1 MSPLRAVL
9 ADAVSRGAAPPE
21 QPAPETLTGPV
32 VLEELLASL
41 DDLPAQRPVA
51 ARMVQLTHDEDVSAA
66 QLASVA
72 AADASVTARL
82 MRLANSAYYG
92 LSGRVRT
99 LGFAVTVVGF
109 TTVRTIALS
118 AAAGFDSERAVP
130 DGFWERSASAAVA
143 AGELARRFGLQGP
156 DAFCLGLL
164 SGIGQALLHR
174 ADEREYTRLAGE
186 AVGRHALAAAERSR
200 YGVSH
205 VSVSASALRAWSFPP
220 DMATA
225 LQTLDSWPL
234 GQPADG
240 VDATTRCLLVAREVA
255 DRVTGWGS
263 SGLDARHMSGGR
275 VDEDDLAA
283 LARRV
288 PPLAAE
294 LVRAVQS

>member
-1 MSPLRAVL
+1 MSAAQAPATDHTGT
-9 ADAVSRGAAPPE
+9 DAAGDGLS
-21 QPAPETLTGPV
+21 GPV

-51 ARMVQLTHDEDVSAA
+51 ARMVQLTHDEGISAA
-66 QLASVA
+66 DLAGVA
-72 AADASVTARL
+72 AADATVTARIL
-82 MRLANSAYYG
+82 RLANSAYYG

-99 LGFAVTVVGF
+99 LTFAVTVVGF

-118 AAAGFDSERAVP
+118 AAAGVDDPRAVP
-130 DGFWERSASAAVA
+130 DGFWERSASTAVA
-143 AGELARRFGLQGP
+143 AGELARRFRLTSP

-164 SGIGQALLHR
+164 TGIGQALLHR
-174 ADEREYTRLAGE
+174 ADPDAYGPLLAG
-186 AVGRHALAAAERSR
+186 AADRAALVAAERAR

-205 VSVSASALRAWSFPP
+205 VAVSAAALTAWSFPT
-220 DMATA
+220 DMAA
-225 LQTLDSWPL
+225 AIRPLDTWPL

-255 DRVTGWGS
+255 DRLTGWGPGPLEVS
-263 SGLDARHMSGGR
+263 HMSGGR
-275 VDEDDLAA
+275 VDEVDVAT

-288 PPLAAE
+288 PALAAD